1 MWNNDEDVN
10 ENGEPVKLYMPV
22 QAPPRKTNTAPQDS
36 HIGGHHC
43 FDESFTP
50 NCDMCQSQMF
60 LLTQL
65 RLKQQQQQ
73 QSTTSASDR
82 YVLVFTCPHEE
93 CFGQLVFEK
102 GFSSGG
108 GQGVVKCFEK
118 RIAIADNEDD
128 KIKEPKKP
136 TTESF
141 WCTDSKAGGDDDN
154 KNNDDDD
161 DDDWGMGECDDE
173 KMNLENAVAA
183 MENNLD
189 KDGALV
195 MATTKKATSKSK
207 SKPSSEALLNAF
219 GCYMLKM
226 QNEPMSTRSMFE
238 DDDDVGL
245 SESDEKIRNML
256 ARYMAEEEDEDI
268 LGALRGSG
276 ACGGGGGGGGNGEED
291 ERLSE
296 EDRILR
302 SFQDRQRRAARQVI
316 RYVPGG
322 VPLWSIPD
330 KNRKSGKTLWNVPNC
345 SCCGEQRKLE
355 LQVLPSILDVLEVD
369 KWQAGGKE
377 KAEIRNPMA
386 LDDLLSN
393 GINFGS
399 IAVFTCPNA
408 SCEIQEK
415 EAFVV
420 IQESVD
426 VLPEKKEQTNK
437 IAVKDS
443 TAASMAVVEDLDDDA
458 EFEPDV

>member
-1 MWNNDEDVN
+1 MWNNNEDVN

-73 QSTTSASDR
+73 QQSTPSDK
-82 YVLVFTCPHEE
+82 YVLVFTCPHEG
-93 CFGQLVFEK
+93 CFGQLVFDK

-118 RIAIADNEDD
+118 RIVIADNEDD
-128 KIKEPKKP
+128 KIKEQKNP
-136 TTESF
+136 TTGSS
-141 WCTDSKAGGDDDN
+141 WCTDSKAGGEDDN
-154 KNNDDDD
+154 TKNDDDG
-161 DDDWGMGECDDE
+161 DDWGMGECDDE

-183 MENNLD
+183 MENKLD

-195 MATTKKATSKSK
+195 MATTTKKATSKSK
-207 SKPSSEALLNAF
+207 SKPSSSEALLNAF

-276 ACGGGGGGGGNGEED
+276 ACGGGGGNGATEED

-330 KNRKSGKTLWNVPNC
+330 KNRKSGKTLWNVPKC

-377 KAEIRNPMA
+377 KAEIRNSMA

-393 GINFGS
+393 GVNFGS

-420 IQESVD
+420 IQKSVD
-426 VLPEKKEQTNK
+426 VLPEQKEQTSK
-437 IAVKDS
+437 TDVKDS

-458 EFEPDV
+458 EFEQDV